1 MAPGA
6 STAPLV
12 WIDCEMT
19 GLDPNEDVILQ
30 ICCYITDHELN
41 LLDEEGHETVI
52 HYEKEVLVKMDDW
65 CQKTHSS
72 TGLISRVLESAVTV
86 TQATEGLLAYIK
98 KHVPEKGIAFLAG
111 NSVHYDRVFLARYY
125 PSVVEHLHH
134 RIIDVS
140 TVKEA
145 VKMWCSEEVY
155 GRVPEKKS
163 LHEARMDILE
173 SIEELRYYKRVVF
186 DGK

>member
-1 MAPGA
+1 MT
-6 STAPLV
+6 SRTSIAPLV

-19 GLDPNEDVILQ
+19 GLDPSEDVILQ
-30 ICCYITDHELN
+30 ICCYITDHKLN
-41 LLDEEGHETVI
+41 LLDKEGYETVI
-52 HYEKEVLVKMDDW
+52 HYEKEILDKMDGW

-72 TGLISRVLESAVTV
+72 TGLIARVLESTVTV
-86 TQATEGLLAYIK
+86 AQATEELLAYIK
-98 KHVPEKGIAFLAG
+98 KLVPEKGVAFLAG
-111 NSVHYDRVFLARYY
+111 NSIHCDRDFLVRYY
-125 PSVVEHLHH
+125 PSITEHLHY

-145 VKMWCSEEVY
+145 VRMWCSKEVY
-155 GRVPEKKS
+155 GGVPVKKL

-173 SIEELRYYKRVVF
+173 SIEELRYYKEAVF

>member
-1 MAPGA
+1 MAPKA
-6 STAPLV
+6 STPLV

-19 GLDPNEDVILQ
+19 GLDPSEDVILQ
-30 ICCYITDHELN
+30 IYCYITDHELN
-41 LLDEEGHETVI
+41 LLDEEGYETVV
-52 HYEKEVLVKMDDW
+52 HYEKEVLNTMGDW

-72 TGLISRVLESAVTV
+72 TGLIARVLESTVTV
-86 TQATEGLLAYIK
+86 AQATEGFLAYIK
-98 KHVPEKGIAFLAG
+98 KWLSGRGVAFLAG
-111 NSVHYDRVFLARYY
+111 NSVHHDRAFLPRYY
-125 PSVVEHLHH
+125 TSVADHLHH

-145 VKMWCSEEVY
+145 VRMWCFDEVHA
-155 GRVPEKKS
+155 GVPAKKL

-173 SIEELRYYKRVVF
+173 SIEELRYYKGVIL